1 MSLIPCQHCKKKY
14 ALAWTWFVC
23 IPRTGSHL
31 FTYRLLK
38 FLCNFLYETPLAQ
51 IKEYMMKNLI
61 DKIPPK
67 YGPLIGIL
75 LFLMVIGTM
84 WMAWDVS
91 RH

>member
-1 MSLIPCQHCKKKY
+1 
-14 ALAWTWFVC
+14 
-23 IPRTGSHL
+23 
-31 FTYRLLK
+31 
-38 FLCNFLYETPLAQ
+38 
-51 IKEYMMKNLI
+51 MMKNLI